1 MNKDNSLRPF
11 FRPTG
16 IALIG
21 ASQHPEKLSFG
32 ILQNLLHPEYGF
44 PGPVYPV
51 NPRASEILG
60 KTCYPDISQVPDP
73 VELAIIIVPAPYVA
87 ATMEACGRRG
97 VKAVIVIT
105 GGFREAGPDG
115 KTLEDRLVAIAK
127 QYDMRLM
134 GPNGIGVIDTNTPLN
149 TTFVKGM
156 PLPGKIAFLSQS
168 GALCGGVIDWSKQ
181 RGIGFSVFLSVGNEA
196 DVTESDLLPYLQDDP
211 GSTVI
216 TLYIEEIHNPRRFL
230 QVAEEVAAQKP
241 VLALKSGRTASGQRA
256 TASHTG
262 ALASNDAAYQ
272 ALFRQ
277 TGIVQ
282 VDTLD
287 ELFDSALLLTAHQTL
302 AGRNIA
308 IITNAGGPGAL
319 AADALE
325 RHGLHLA
332 VSAPETIAALQP
344 HLPAAAALTAPIDM
358 LGGAFPEHYG
368 LAVKAVLQD
377 HSTDGILVIHVPQ
390 AVVDA
395 REVSREIIDAV
406 QAVPADKPVVACFLG
421 GDAVTEAA
429 QRTLAAG
436 IPTFTFPS
444 AAAAALGTLYRWH
457 NRPPV
462 DNVPPESVAEAD
474 RQCAAAIVQQALA
487 EKRTALSAAESEAI
501 LHAYGIPT
509 PGSAL
514 AKRADEAVAR
524 AKAFGYPVVLKL
536 QSPDILHK
544 SDVGGVKVGVADDQ
558 AVREAFAGIIAN
570 ARATKPR
577 ARIDGVLVQE
587 MVSGGQEVIVGGTRD
602 PHFGPLLMFGVG
614 GVLVELLGQVTFRLA
629 PLSSAEAGRMIDDTA
644 AAKLL
649 AGLRGAPP
657 ADRDALRQTIVRVG
671 QLLAD
676 IPQIAE
682 LDLNPLLVLPASRGV
697 RAVDPRIIL
706 NGS

>member
-11 FRPTG
+11 FRPSG

-32 ILQNLLHPEYGF
+32 ILQNLLHPQYGF

-51 NPRASEILG
+51 NPKATEILG

-73 VELAIIIVPAPYVA
+73 IELAIIIVPAPYVP

-97 VKAVIVIT
+97 LKAVIVIT

-115 KTLEDRLVAIAK
+115 KALEDQLVAIAR
-127 QYDMRLM
+127 QYGMRLM

-181 RGIGFSVFLSVGNEA
+181 RGVGFSVFLSVGNEA
-196 DVTESDLLPYLQDDP
+196 DVTESDLLPYLQEDP
-211 GSTVI
+211 DSAVI
-216 TLYIEEIHNPRRFL
+216 TLYIEEIHQPRRFL
-230 QVAEEVAAQKP
+230 AVAKEVAAQKP

-287 ELFDSALLLTAHQTL
+287 ELFDSALLLTSRKTL
-302 AGRNIA
+302 AGPNIA

-332 VSAPETIAALQP
+332 VSAPETIAALRP

-368 LAVKAVLQD
+368 LAVKAVLGD
-377 HSTDGILVIHVPQ
+377 PSTDGIMVIHVPQ

-395 REVSREIIDAV
+395 REVSREIIRARETV
-406 QAVPADKPVVACFLG
+406 SSDKPVVACFLG
-421 GDAVTEAA
+421 GEAVAEAA
-429 QRTLAAG
+429 RLTLAAD
-436 IPTFTFPS
+436 IPTFTFPN
-444 AAAAALGTLYRWH
+444 AAAAALGTLYQWQH
-457 NRPPV
+457 RPPL
-462 DNVPPESVAEAD
+462 DNSAPEPVPAAD
-474 RQCAAAIVQQALA
+474 RRRVATIMRQALA
-487 EKRTALSAAESEAI
+487 EKRSTLGTVEAEAL

-509 PGSAL
+509 PRSAL
-514 AKRADEAVAR
+514 AKTAAEAVAQ
-524 AKAFGYPVVLKL
+524 AKIFGYPVVLKL

-544 SDVGGVKVGVADDQ
+544 SDVGGVLVGLADDE
-558 AVREAFAGIIAN
+558 AVQRGFAEIMAN
-570 ARATKPR
+570 ART
-577 ARIDGVLVQE
+577 ARPGARLDGVLVQE
-587 MVSGGQEVIVGGTRD
+587 MVHGGQEVIIGGTQD
-602 PHFGPLLMFGVG
+602 PRFGPLVMFGVG
-614 GVLVELLGQVTFRLA
+614 GVLVELLEQVTFRLA
-629 PLSSAEAGRMIDDTA
+629 PVSDAEASRMIDDTA

-649 AGLRGAPP
+649 TGLRGAPP
-657 ADRDALRQTIVRVG
+657 ADRHALQQAIVRVA

-676 IPQIAE
+676 FPQLRE
-682 LDLNPLLVLPASRGV
+682 LDLNPLLVLPEGEGV
-697 RAVDPRIIL
+697 CAVDPRLIL
-706 NGS
+706 G